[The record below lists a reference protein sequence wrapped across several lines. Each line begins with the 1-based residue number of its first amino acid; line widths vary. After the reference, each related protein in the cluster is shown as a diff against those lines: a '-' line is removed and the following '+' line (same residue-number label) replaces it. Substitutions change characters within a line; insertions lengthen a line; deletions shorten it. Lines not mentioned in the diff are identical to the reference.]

1 MATDVLLPAALA
13 VIMGSL
19 GLTLTPDDFRR
30 VLVAPKGVAIG
41 LLNLLLI
48 SPLLGFASAEVFGLD
63 PLFAVGLVIMA
74 AAPGGVM
81 AALLTHLARGETA
94 LSVTMTGVSSV
105 CAVIT
110 VPLYLSLSI
119 DHFGAA
125 VGDDVSMLGTVA
137 RVFAITLIPLAAGMA
152 YRARRTEHALAIE
165 PRVKRVSFIVFV
177 AVVIGAVVD
186 EWGRVTE
193 SFGTVAPAAFAL
205 NVAAMTVSFAV
216 ARAARLPDRSATAIS
231 MELGVHNSTLTIAV
245 ATTIDDRLA
254 IPAAVYSAF
263 MFVTA
268 VPFAWLSQRRLS
280 GEAVAPWT
288 RIDTTTQAAVVQNSV
303 RASVSDSTPSPT
315 TRPR

>member
-19 GLTLTPDDFRR
+19 GLSLTPDDFRR

-48 SPLLGFASAEVFGLD
+48 SPLLGFAMAEVFGLD
-63 PLFAVGLVIMA
+63 PVFAVGLVIMA

-110 VPLYLSLSI
+110 VPLYLKLSI
-119 DHFGAA
+119 DFFDAG

-137 RVFAITLIPLAAGMA
+137 RVFAITLIPLAIGMT

-165 PRVKRVSFIVFV
+165 PRFKRVAFIVFV
-177 AVVIGAVVD
+177 AVVIGAVIA

-193 SFGTVAPAAFAL
+193 SFGSVAPAALAL
-205 NVAAMTVSFAV
+205 NVAAMSVSFTIAHL
-216 ARAARLPDRSATAIS
+216 ARLPDRSATAIA

-263 MFVTA
+263 MFLTA
-268 VPFAWLSQRRLS
+268 FPFALLMARRNS
-280 GEAVAPWT
+280 AVGEPAP
-288 RIDTTTQAAVVQNSV
+288 A
-303 RASVSDSTPSPT
+303 
-315 TRPR
+315 